1 MDNPADSAIVPSIV
15 NALDIGVGVLLL
27 ISAVFAYLRGL
38 VHEILSIAG
47 WIGAI
52 FATVYGFPYAQ
63 SFARQLT
70 TINIL
75 ADFAAGIVIFVV
87 ALVFLSLLTRR
98 ISNKV
103 KDSALGAVDRSLGF
117 LFGLARGALIV
128 VVGYAGLGMVYPEDQ
143 QPKWV
148 REARSMELIAPGA
161 VALAALIPENLGA
174 ITGAGDKDADGNDAQ
189 KGKKTDGKRK
199 ISQDLV
205 MPQPKSGNTEDPD
218 GYGGKELQQMDRLHD
233 NIKNQ

>member
-1 MDNPADSAIVPSIV
+1 MDNPADPAIVPSIV

-161 VALAALIPENLGA
+161 VALAALIPENLGWRQ
-174 ITGAGDKDADGNDAQ
+174 GRRWERCPKGQ
-189 KGKKTDGKRK
+189 KNRRQT
-199 ISQDLV
+199 QDLTGFGDA
-205 MPQPKSGNTEDPD
+205 PAEKREHRRPGW
-218 GYGGKELQQMDRLHD
+218 LRW
-233 NIKNQ
+233 